1 MPRYKAS
8 QPAGFF
14 DAAERIE
21 QLREMQDPILRLHE
35 AIDWEW
41 FRPALE
47 ALVAITPKGPGGPR
61 PFDPLLLFKALVL
74 GRLHNLS
81 DAALERQIRKDLS
94 FMSFLCLTLADRVPD
109 EKTLWQ
115 PSGAR

>member
-35 AIDWEW
+35 AIAWEW

-47 ALVAITPKGPGGPR
+47 ALVAITPKRPR
-61 PFDPLLLFKALVL
+61 RA
-74 GRLHNLS
+74 
-81 DAALERQIRKDLS
+81 AAL
-94 FMSFLCLTLADRVPD
+94 
-109 EKTLWQ
+109 
-115 PSGAR
+115 